1 MPEQWADQQD
11 PEQRIAELE
20 RQAEAA
26 NRAAIRPPWPN
37 ATDTYGFSPPIA
49 WSARPPRTNQSARLA
64 ILMAAAVVVLVT
76 AGAAFAMASLSRPSR
91 SGPSGVSSPAASAAA
106 PVLPSS
112 TTRVPDESYKAYGEG

>member
-26 NRAAIRPPWPN
+26 NRAASRPPWPN
-37 ATDTYGFSPPIA
+37 APDPSGFSPPIA

-64 ILMAAAVVVLVT
+64 ILMAAAVAVVLFA
-76 AGAAFAMASLSRPSR
+76 AGTAFAMSSVSRPSR
-91 SGPSGVSSPAASAAA
+91 SGPSGGSSPAASAAA
-106 PVLPSS
+106 PIQPTS
-112 TTRVPDESYKAYGEG
+112 TTRVPD